1 MKSRAIDQPK
11 GENDEENPHCGL
23 LCGPVFDS
31 CVCQMVTGTKEG
43 AVTDKAGSTGKM
55 TKKGMKKSDAKSG
68 SMFSDGMSK
77 DGMKKDSNP
86 TR

>member
-1 MKSRAIDQPK
+1 MKKILIA
-11 GENDEENPHCGL
+11 
-23 LCGPVFDS
+23 
-31 CVCQMVTGTKEG
+31 VCCAALFSTVASAQMVTGTKEG

-68 SMFSDGMSK
+68 SMSSDGMSK